1 MDKENKSKNIIIVLL
16 SILIVLLVIAI
27 IVGIISINTSK
38 KQSNTSDE
46 NRISEES
53 NLNSATN
60 VGNNNIV
67 NGDNSINMNTTE
79 NPATDVMNNTIGNST
94 SSETNS
100 TMNSTI
106 NSTTSTT
113 TPNTTG
119 NDSVSAINTAIVK
132 GAKISVP
139 ATKESFANTGW
150 EWDAKYANTDLATG
164 YTTSGGR
171 LGKYPG
177 GAVVSVINNSGQTKK
192 IQDCTIDSIT
202 FYNPGDGSENVT
214 FIGGLNY
221 NSTTNDVK
229 STFSKLGYKA
239 GKERNYE
246 KSNYY
251 TYYLND
257 NSSNYR
263 DYIEFSFFD
272 GTIRSVTIKSSIK

>member
-46 NRISEES
+46 NRISEGS

-67 NGDNSINMNTTE
+67 NGDNGINMNTTE
-79 NPATDVMNNTIGNST
+79 NPATDVTKNAIENST
-94 SSETNS
+94 SSVTK
-100 TMNSTI
+100 STI

-139 ATKESFANTGW
+139 ATKESIANTGW
-150 EWDAKYANTDLATG
+150 VWDAKYGNTDLATG

>member
-1 MDKENKSKNIIIVLL
+1 MEKDNSKKIIIVLL
-16 SILIVLLVIAI
+16 SIMIVLLIVAIA
-27 IVGIISINTSK
+27 VGVMSINTAK
-38 KQSNTSDE
+38 NQNNTSNQNRVMEGSELNTVPNME
-46 NRISEES
+46 N
-53 NLNSATN
+53 NSIT
-60 VGNNNIV
+60 
-67 NGDNSINMNTTE
+67 NGDNSINMNTNE
-79 NPATDVMNNTIGNST
+79 IPANDMMNNTTENSV
-94 SSETNS
+94 TN
-100 TMNSTI
+100 
-106 NSTTSTT
+106 TT
-113 TPNTTG
+113 TNNTT
-119 NDSVSAINTAIVK
+119 NAIPQNNTENTSISAINTAIVK
-132 GAKISVP
+132 GVKISVP

-150 EWDAKYANTDLATG
+150 TWDAKYANTDLATG

-171 LGKYPG
+171 LGNYPG

-221 NSTTNDVK
+221 NSTANDVK

-272 GTIRSVTIKSSIK
+272 GAIKSVTIKSSIK

>member
-1 MDKENKSKNIIIVLL
+1 MEKDNSKKIIIVLL
-16 SILIVLLVIAI
+16 SIMIVLLIAAI
-27 IVGIISINTSK
+27 AVGVMNINIAKNQNNTS
-38 KQSNTSDE
+38 NE
-46 NRISEES
+46 NRVMEGSE
-53 NLNSATN
+53 LNTVPN
-60 VGNNNIV
+60 MENNSIT
-67 NGDNSINMNTTE
+67 NGDNSIDMNTNEIPASDMTNNTTE
-79 NPATDVMNNTIGNST
+79 NLVTNTTTNNDTNVIPQNNTENNNIT
-94 SSETNS
+94 
-100 TMNSTI
+100 
-106 NSTTSTT
+106 
-113 TPNTTG
+113 
-119 NDSVSAINTAIVK
+119 AINTAIVK
-132 GAKISVP
+132 GVKISVP

-150 EWDAKYANTDLATG
+150 TWDEKYANTDLATG

-192 IQDCTIDSIT
+192 IQDCIIDSIT

-229 STFSKLGYKA
+229 TTFYKLGYKA

>member
-1 MDKENKSKNIIIVLL
+1 MEKDNSKKIIIVLL
-16 SILIVLLVIAI
+16 SIMIVLLVVAIA
-27 IVGIISINTSK
+27 VGVMSINTAK
-38 KQSNTSDE
+38 NQNNTSTE
-46 NRISEES
+46 NRVMEGSE
-53 NLNSATN
+53 LNTVPN
-60 VGNNNIV
+60 MENNSIT
-67 NGDNSINMNTTE
+67 NGDNSIDMNTNEIPASDMTNNTTE
-79 NPATDVMNNTIGNST
+79 NLVTNTTTNNDTNVIPQNNTENNNIT
-94 SSETNS
+94 
-100 TMNSTI
+100 
-106 NSTTSTT
+106 
-113 TPNTTG
+113 
-119 NDSVSAINTAIVK
+119 AINTAIVK
-132 GAKISVP
+132 GVKISVP

-150 EWDAKYANTDLATG
+150 TWDEKYANTDLATG

-192 IQDCTIDSIT
+192 IQDCIIDSIT

-229 STFSKLGYKA
+229 TTFSKLGYKA

-263 DYIEFSFFD
+263 DYIEFSFFN
-272 GTIRSVTIKSSIK
+272 GVIRSVTVKSSIK

>member
-16 SILIVLLVIAI
+16 GILIVLLVIAI
-27 IVGIISINTSK
+27 IVGVISINTSK
-38 KQSNTSDE
+38 KQNTISNE
-46 NRISEES
+46 NRISEGS
-53 NLNSATN
+53 NLNTASN
-60 VGNNNIV
+60 MENNNIA
-67 NGDNSINMNTTE
+67 NDDNNINMNTTE
-79 NPATDVMNNTIGNST
+79 NPATDVTNNIIENST
-94 SSETNS
+94 SSVTN
-100 TMNSTI
+100 NPI

-119 NDSVSAINTAIVK
+119 NDNVSAINVAIVK
-132 GAKISVP
+132 GVRISVP

-177 GAVVSVINNSGQTKK
+177 GAVISVINNSGQTKK

-272 GTIRSVTIKSSIK
+272 GAIRSVTIKSSIK